1 MKNIKIEE
9 LKAEAIKILN
19 SLKEESLDELINH
32 DNAIDA
38 IDFYDVEKRTIME
51 TTNENVELKL
61 KALLSNTN
69 INNEKSALKDICNY
83 KISGKSLKDKN
94 GKKITNKYKM
104 ATIQFDYDTS
114 LRNILIYALAFD
126 YVIKKDS
133 YINMYK
139 FNFFE
144 IVQKDNQKYKFR
156 GDTMNSYSTTM
167 HRYLSKIKNFDIS
180 KYNDFGD
187 ARWEAA
193 ILDNYDFFVQKISKS
208 ALKFIEL
215 NHKLG
220 NFIPMMFINDC
231 SLNVGRYSATKDY
244 WDLTLLC
251 IYKWYRTN
259 DDNFLLKL
267 FTNGEVA
274 RNAKLWLSDNF
285 KSWEDFV
292 VKNYMKAF
300 IDLNNDWKPKELWK
314 GHFSGA
320 LLPRFLSFRKELEF
334 EQFFT
339 NVSNWEFQRSKE
351 IAKAIKE
358 KVRNMDINKFVNKL
372 FERR

>member
-1 MKNIKIEE
+1 MKMTSIEE
-9 LKAEAIKILN
+9 LKMESIRILN
-19 SLKEESLDELINH
+19 SLKEESLEELINH
-32 DNAIDA
+32 DNASDA

-61 KALLSNTN
+61 KALLPNTN
-69 INNEKSALKDICNY
+69 INNEKSVLKDICNY
-83 KISGKSLKDKN
+83 KISGKSLKDKD
-94 GKKITNKYKM
+94 GKKIVNKYKM
-104 ATIQFDYDTS
+104 AIIQFDYDVS
-114 LRNILIYALAFD
+114 LRNIIIYALAFD

-139 FNFFE
+139 FNLFE
-144 IVQKDNQKYKFR
+144 IVQKDNPKYKFR

-167 HRYLSKIKNFDIS
+167 HKYLNKMKDFDIS
-180 KYNDFGD
+180 KYDDFGD
-187 ARWEAA
+187 VRWEAA
-193 ILDNYDFFVQKISKS
+193 ILDNHDVFIKSIPKS

-244 WDLTLLC
+244 WDLTLLY
-251 IYKWYRTN
+251 IYKWYRT
-259 DDNFLLKL
+259 DDDKFLLKL
-267 FTNGEVA
+267 FTNDEVA
-274 RNAKLWLSDNF
+274 RNAKLWLSHNF

-292 VKNYMKAF
+292 IKNYMKAF
-300 IDLNNDWKPKELWK
+300 VDINNDWKPKELWK
-314 GHFSGA
+314 GHFSGV
-320 LLPRFLSFRKELEF
+320 LLPRFLSDDKKSEF

-339 NVSNWEFQRSKE
+339 NASNWELERSRE

-358 KVRNMDINKFVNKL
+358 KLKNIDINKFANEL